1 MQTLEQFSPH
11 VEVYSIDEAFLDLSG
26 IGSLNDYGQVIRSTV
41 LKHVGVP
48 VCVGIAPTKTLAKLA
63 NYDGLAKSREG
74 WKIID
79 YQVVQ
84 TIRRGEI
91 VDPTQNM
98 KASFSS
104 DG

>member
-1 MQTLEQFSPH
+1 MAKF
-11 VEVYSIDEAFLDLSG
+11 I
-26 IGSLNDYGQVIRSTV
+26 
-41 LKHVGVP
+41 
-48 VCVGIAPTKTLAKLA
+48 TKLIQLGL
-63 NYDGLAKSREG
+63 YDHIIDGLAKSREG

>member
-1 MQTLEQFSPH
+1 MLLLEEYRLRQT
-11 VEVYSIDEAFLDLSG
+11 AFLSAVVNQAFSGLSKAQQYRIFS
-26 IGSLNDYGQVIRSTV
+26 IGANPCLRNDVYI
-41 LKHVGVP
+41 
-48 VCVGIAPTKTLAKLA
+48 
-63 NYDGLAKSREG
+63 YDGLAKSREG

-79 YQVVQ
+79 YQAVQ

>member
-1 MQTLEQFSPH
+1 MMR
-11 VEVYSIDEAFLDLSG
+11 
-26 IGSLNDYGQVIRSTV
+26 IGTTGQ
-41 LKHVGVP
+41 
-48 VCVGIAPTKTLAKLA
+48 GIAARLYVQPHKQLDMGQATFLCPIF
-63 NYDGLAKSREG
+63 DGLAKSREG

-79 YQVVQ
+79 YQAVQ